1 MKRLFLGIAALALL
15 FTVTETAS
23 ARPRYGINAGY
34 GWGGPYAG
42 VSYGTRVGN
51 NGFLSVGYSTGFGG
65 YGYYPSYGYS
75 YPSYGYSYAPTYYS
89 TPAYDSSY
97 STPVYSSS
105 SYTTP
110 VYTDTTYTTPVY
122 TTPVYSTA
130 PVYYSTPA
138 YYGGY
143 YGGPSIG
150 FSYYNGGGRGR
161 GWRWR

>member
-15 FTVTETAS
+15 LVTTESAS
-23 ARPRYGINAGY
+23 ARPWYGVSAGY
-34 GWGGPYAG
+34 GWGGPYVGA
-42 VSYGTRVGN
+42 SYGTRIGN

-65 YGYYPSYGYS
+65 YGYGYPAYGYS

-89 TPAYDSSY
+89 TP
-97 STPVYSSS
+97 VY
-105 SYTTP
+105 
-110 VYTDTTYTTPVY
+110 DTTYTTPVY
-122 TTPVYSTA
+122 SDTTYTTPVYSDTTYTTPVYYSS

-150 FSYYNGGGRGR
+150 FSYYRGGGWGR